1 MPCLKTASCLGSHGG
16 HQEPHFYFFFKVFP
30 ILSVWIF
37 MINLL
42 HKRRDLFLS
51 NQNTWT
57 DKICLTALRTARNTA
72 FSVLSPLFPPRSP
85 ELGDLF
91 RFSSLLI
98 ALWVECL
105 FKYSLLGTLFF
116 WFFFTFWSFVLYF
129 VAMVTA
135 IISISCSADPLVFL
149 FTWP

>member
-16 HQEPHFYFFFKVFP
+16 HQEPHFYFFK
-30 ILSVWIF
+30 SVSYFICLN
-37 MINLL
+37 IYD
-42 HKRRDLFLS
+42 KSASQTQRSFLS

-72 FSVLSPLFPPRSP
+72 FSVLSPLFPPHSP